1 MPPKSGK
8 STKSIFNNL
17 GKYLFSL
24 FSPWQEV
31 DWFLLLLVVGLTF
44 FGGVVIRSTE
54 IAEELNHGFQHW
66 YIGGIGL
73 GIVMIIASWRYQ
85 ILLQLHWL
93 IYALTN
99 LSLLAVMIAGVTA
112 KGAQRWLT
120 IGGFNVQPSEF
131 AKIGVII
138 TLAALLHESKTSS
151 FSQVSRTLAITAIP
165 WGLVFLQ
172 PDLGTSLV
180 FGAIVICMLYW
191 ANTNP
196 AWLLLLMSPLVSAIL
211 YHVYFP
217 GWLLWTLTITFVA
230 WLAFPIKTVSVL
242 GAIALNC
249 GAVELGNF
257 FWGLLKDY
265 QKDRLV
271 LFLDPEKDP
280 LGGGYHLIQ
289 SRIAI
294 GSGEM
299 WGQGLHQGLQ
309 TQLNFIPEQHTD
321 FIFSAVGEEW
331 GFIGCILLL
340 VVYWLIFLRL
350 VWIASVARDNFGS
363 LLAIGVLSMIA
374 FQVVINISMTIGL
387 APITGIPL
395 PWMSYGRSALLTNF
409 IAIGLV
415 ESVANYRDKKKN
427 IIRIN

>member
-1 MPPKSGK
+1 MPSKSSK
-8 STKSIFNNL
+8 SKLNNL
-17 GKYLFSL
+17 GKSFLYLVSL
-24 FSPWQEV
+24 WREI
-31 DWFLLLLVVGLTF
+31 DWFLLLLIVGLTV
-44 FGGVVIRSTE
+44 FGGIIIQSTE
-54 IAEELNHGFQHW
+54 IVEELNHGFQHW

-73 GIVMIIASWRYQ
+73 VLLMLIASWRYQ
-85 ILLQLHWL
+85 ILLQWHWL
-93 IYALTN
+93 IYILTN
-99 LSLLAVMIAGVTA
+99 LSLLAVMIVGVTA

-138 TLAALLHESKTSS
+138 TIAALLHQSKTAN
-151 FSQVSRTLAITAIP
+151 FGTLLRTLAITAIP

-180 FGAIVICMLYW
+180 FGAILVSMLYW

-196 AWLLLLMSPLVSAIL
+196 AWLLIFISPLVSAIL
-211 YHVYFP
+211 YHLYFP
-217 GWLLWTLTITFVA
+217 GWLLWTLTIVGVA
-230 WLAFPIKTVSVL
+230 WFTLPLKRVSIL
-242 GAIALNC
+242 GTIALNC
-249 GAVELGNF
+249 GAVELGNV

-271 LFLDPEKDP
+271 LFLAPEKDP

-299 WGQGLHQGLQ
+299 WGQGLHQGIQ

-321 FIFSAVGEEW
+321 FIFSAVGEEL
-331 GFIGCILLL
+331 GFIGCMVLLA
-340 VVYWLIFLRL
+340 VYWLICFRL
-350 VWIASVARDNFGS
+350 VWIASTARDNFGS
-363 LLAIGVLSMIA
+363 LLAIGVLAMIA
-374 FQVVINISMTIGL
+374 FQVIVNISMTIGL

-415 ESVANYRDKKKN
+415 ESVANYRLKKKN
-427 IIRIN
+427 SFYSNS

>member
-1 MPPKSGK
+1 MPPKSGSK
-8 STKSIFNNL
+8 SRKFPFNNL
-17 GKYLFSL
+17 VKYLFSL
-24 FSPWQEV
+24 VSTWRQV

-44 FGGVVIRSTE
+44 FGGVVIHSTE
-54 IAEELNHGFQHW
+54 ISEGLNHGFQHW

-73 GIVMIIASWRYQ
+73 VIAIIIASWRYQ

-93 IYALTN
+93 IYTLTN
-99 LSLLAVMIAGVTA
+99 VSLLAVMIAGVTA

-131 AKIGVII
+131 AKIAVII
-138 TLAALLHESKTSS
+138 TLAALLHENKTASLS
-151 FSQVSRTLAITAIP
+151 NIARTLAITAIP

-180 FGAIVICMLYW
+180 FGAIVISMLYW

-196 AWLLLLMSPLVSAIL
+196 AWLLIIISPLVSAIL

-217 GWLLWTLTITFVA
+217 GWLLWTLTITVVA
-230 WLAFPIKTVSVL
+230 WLALPIKTVSVL
-242 GAIALNC
+242 GAIAINC

-271 LFLDPEKDP
+271 LFLNPEKDP

-321 FIFSAVGEEW
+321 FIFSAVGEEL
-331 GFIGCILLL
+331 GFVACMALLF
-340 VVYWLIFLRL
+340 VYWLICFRL
-350 VWIASVARDNFGS
+350 IWIASTAKDNFGS

-374 FQVVINISMTIGL
+374 FQVLINISMTIGL

-415 ESVANYRDKKKN
+415 ESVANYRSRKKN
-427 IIRIN
+427 LI